1 MNGARKRALAA
12 AVAGALLIPAV
23 VGGMASADAG
33 AASHV
38 DSMAATVASSS
49 VNVTGQATFVDVPI
63 LVGESFS
70 TPVVPGIG
78 ADVTNATISRPPT
91 GTKINFTLNIA
102 DQPAQTGGVPELIAY
117 QWDMQIKKPGEAE
130 GTSLE
135 FWAARSAQGRA
146 PGGTVPVFYVDEC
159 VLNPDT
165 GINEC
170 SGNRVTGR
178 MEAGVV
184 EWQVTPSQLGSAVA
198 DDMISTGGEGITV
211 VPTAAG
217 AFWGVVAIDR
227 GAHDLDYTVPG
238 KSVKLGIAPAGT
250 PEASVALLETAV
262 VNASSAFSGSLPK
275 PSQAGSYI
283 VVAEACYG
291 PESCSRTSTTIT
303 I

>member
-1 MNGARKRALAA
+1 MSSFRIRLGVGLALVVNV
-12 AVAGALLIPAV
+12 VAGGL
-23 VGGMASADAG
+23 ASADDG
-33 AASHV
+33 PQSHV
-38 DSMAATVASSS
+38 DSMSASALSS
-49 VNVTGQATFVDVPI
+49 AIAVTGQATFVDVPV
-63 LVGESFS
+63 LVGESFN
-70 TPVVPGIG
+70 TPLVPGIG
-78 ADVTNATISRPPT
+78 ADVTNATISRPAT
-91 GTKINFTLNIA
+91 GTKINFKLDIA

-117 QWDMQIKKPGEAE
+117 QWDMQIKKPGEPD
-130 GTSLE
+130 GTTLE

-146 PGGTVPVFYVDEC
+146 PGGTAPVFYVDEC

-184 EWQVTPSQLGSAVA
+184 EWQVTPSQLGSALA
-198 DDMISTGGEGITV
+198 GDIITAGGEGITV

-217 AFWGVVAIDR
+217 VFWGLVAIDR
-227 GAHDLDYTVPG
+227 GSHDIDYTVPA

-250 PEASVALLETAV
+250 PEGAVALQE
-262 VNASSAFSGSLPK
+262 NATVATNSSFSGLIPR
-275 PSQAGSYI
+275 PSQPGDYI

-291 PESCSRTSTTIT
+291 AESCSRASTTIT